1 MAADRIRVFRF
12 SETAITEGQDEVN
25 TFLETVGKV
34 HSVTGNIAPQTMR
47 DSSKSLT
54 MGRDHPERYFDHRS
68 LRRLNRFSGLI
79 LVPRRRRCG
88 PACHR
93 VVA

>member
-12 SETAITEGQDEVN
+12 SETAMTEGQDEVN
-25 TFLETVGKV
+25 HFLETVGTV

-54 MGRDHPERYFDHRS
+54 MGATVPSDILIIVRYED
-68 LRRLNRFSGLI
+68 
-79 LVPRRRRCG
+79 
-88 PACHR
+88 
-93 VVA
+93 

>member
-12 SETAITEGQDEVN
+12 SETAMTEGQDEVN
-25 TFLETVGKV
+25 SFLETVSKV

-54 MGRDHPERYFDHRS
+54 MGSSVSFAWRKRRS
-68 LRRLNRFSGLI
+68 
-79 LVPRRRRCG
+79 RRRRSRG
-88 PACHR
+88 GR
-93 VVA
+93 VLMGVQGASGRVHV

>member
-12 SETAITEGQDEVN
+12 SETALTEGQDEVN
-25 TFLETVGKV
+25 TFLETVGV

-54 MGRDHPERYFDHRS
+54 MGATIPSDILIIVRYED
-68 LRRLNRFSGLI
+68 
-79 LVPRRRRCG
+79 
-88 PACHR
+88 
-93 VVA
+93 

>member
-12 SETAITEGQDEVN
+12 SETAMTEGQDEVN
-25 TFLETVGKV
+25 SFLETVGKV

-54 MGRDHPERYFDHRS
+54 MGATVPSDILIIVRYED
-68 LRRLNRFSGLI
+68 
-79 LVPRRRRCG
+79 
-88 PACHR
+88 
-93 VVA
+93 